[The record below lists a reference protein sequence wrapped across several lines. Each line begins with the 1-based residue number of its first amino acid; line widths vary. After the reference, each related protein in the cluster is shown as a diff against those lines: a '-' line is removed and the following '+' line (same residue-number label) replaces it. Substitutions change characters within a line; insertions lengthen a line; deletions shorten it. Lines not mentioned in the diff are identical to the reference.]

1 MSSQLCDVE
10 LNRRLLLFSLMG
22 SSFCRSSAGRR
33 TAVLN
38 FEKVFFLNDLKNT
51 ARWFLFEVE
60 LNIRLLS
67 LSTWRTRLSF
77 LNDQSI
83 GLFFLNWLRTELLLT
98 SGLNVELPFQF
109 NWTTGLSFSDER
121 RTGFLPVSRLN
132 TGLLLI
138 SELNVELP
146 FWFNRTTGLSFSDEQ
161 RTEFLSASRLSTWL
175 LFRSRLN
182 SD

>member
-1 MSSQLCDVE
+1 MSSQLCNVE
-10 LNRRLLLFSLMG
+10 LNRRLLSFNLMS
-22 SSFCRSSAGRR
+22 SSFCRSLVRHR

-38 FEKVFFLNDLKNT
+38 FKEISFLNDLKDT

-77 LNDQSI
+77 LNDQGI
-83 GLFFLNWLRTELLLT
+83 RLFFLNWLRTELLLT
-98 SGLNVELPFQF
+98 S
-109 NWTTGLSFSDER
+109 
-121 RTGFLPVSRLN
+121 RLN
-132 TGLLLI
+132 I
-138 SELNVELP
+138 ELP

-161 RTEFLSASRLSTWL
+161 RTEFLPVSGLSTGLLLMSGLNVELPFWFNRTTELSFLDERRTEFLPASRLSTWL
-175 LFRSRLN
+175 LLESRLN